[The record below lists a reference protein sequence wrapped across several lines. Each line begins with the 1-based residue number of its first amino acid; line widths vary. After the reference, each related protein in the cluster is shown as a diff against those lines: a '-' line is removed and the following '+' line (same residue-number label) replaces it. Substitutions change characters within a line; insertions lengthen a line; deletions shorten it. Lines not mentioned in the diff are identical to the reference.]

1 MHLTRLCYQFKGD
14 RWRELLTVLSWS
26 GIQNVLTMEETNK
39 QAEILI
45 ITALTGVYELAYRK
59 RVLSAGGKL
68 WSLTHCPDPWQLK
81 SRIHCWKKGWVL
93 QRADS
98 QLGTFF
104 TLKKCVSMLVDRFG
118 CHGWEWQGPDVTG
131 SL

>member
-1 MHLTRLCYQFKGD
+1 
-14 RWRELLTVLSWS
+14 
-26 GIQNVLTMEETNK
+26 MERIANSSKLEWHSECLDYGRDQ
-39 QAEILI
+39 QASRDLI

>member
-1 MHLTRLCYQFKGD
+1 
-14 RWRELLTVLSWS
+14 
-26 GIQNVLTMEETNK
+26 MERIANSSKLEQHSECLDYKNLWKRPTSRD
-39 QAEILI
+39 LI

-93 QRADS
+93 QRAGS

-104 TLKKCVSMLVDRFG
+104 TTKKRVSMLVDRFG

-131 SL
+131 SLQETLLKC